1 MEKNK
6 PNPIAEVFS
15 YAHDKKLIGL
25 SVFLAVIAVL
35 SGLLPY
41 FAASYLVIG
50 LINKTLTINL
60 VLLWGILAIGGYLL
74 KTICLTFSS
83 VCSHKMGYAVMAEIR
98 TMLTQKL
105 LRLSMGKATQRN
117 AGEYKEI
124 LMDEVEHLE
133 YPLAHMLPELTSHI
147 LGFIVVVIYMF
158 TVSWQLALASLG
170 TLVLGFLI
178 YGMMMAGKDVMG
190 MFQKYTKDSETMA
203 GTMVEYVNGMEV
215 IKAFGRTASSM
226 EKFSSAVKAFRDSMI
241 AWFKHCHPFPCRIL
255 CGHTEQLNV
264 GTPYWNIAF
273 SGRKHYFGAFH
284 PLYVFGLWRG
294 TTPNQNN
301 GIC

>member
-50 LINKTLTINL
+50 LINKTLTIDL

-105 LRLSMGKATQRN
+105 LRLSMERQHN
-117 AGEYKEI
+117 A
-124 LMDEVEHLE
+124 M
-133 YPLAHMLPELTSHI
+133 
-147 LGFIVVVIYMF
+147 
-158 TVSWQLALASLG
+158 LASIKKFLWMKSNIWN
-170 TLVLGFLI
+170 TL
-178 YGMMMAGKDVMG
+178 
-190 MFQKYTKDSETMA
+190 
-203 GTMVEYVNGMEV
+203 
-215 IKAFGRTASSM
+215 
-226 EKFSSAVKAFRDSMI
+226 
-241 AWFKHCHPFPCRIL
+241 WH
-255 CGHTEQLNV
+255 
-264 GTPYWNIAF
+264 
-273 SGRKHYFGAFH
+273 
-284 PLYVFGLWRG
+284 
-294 TTPNQNN
+294 
-301 GIC
+301 ICSRS

>member
-50 LINKTLTINL
+50 LINKTLTIDL

-105 LRLSMGKATQRN
+105 LRLSMGKATQRSDVLQSFGRN
-117 AGEYKEI
+117 SI
-124 LMDEVEHLE
+124 L
-133 YPLAHMLPELTSHI
+133 
-147 LGFIVVVIYMF
+147 IY
-158 TVSWQLALASLG
+158 
-170 TLVLGFLI
+170 VLHFRMTGVLHFLI
-178 YGMMMAGKDVMG
+178 SKVGSTSYDL
-190 MFQKYTKDSETMA
+190 YLS
-203 GTMVEYVNGMEV
+203 
-215 IKAFGRTASSM
+215 
-226 EKFSSAVKAFRDSMI
+226 
-241 AWFKHCHPFPCRIL
+241 PF
-255 CGHTEQLNV
+255 
-264 GTPYWNIAF
+264 YWGI
-273 SGRKHYFGAFH
+273 
-284 PLYVFGLWRG
+284 FGLEMLTLYIAAVLYERLRRFSR
-294 TTPNQNN
+294 
-301 GIC
+301 

>member
-147 LGFIVVVIYMF
+147 LGFAVTLLILTQTGTFWRSTPKALPRCRKV
-158 TVSWQLALASLG
+158 TRTPGKSWQ
-170 TLVLGFLI
+170 TPI
-178 YGMMMAGKDVMG
+178 PR
-190 MFQKYTKDSETMA
+190 
-203 GTMVEYVNGMEV
+203 
-215 IKAFGRTASSM
+215 RTATSRM
-226 EKFSSAVKAFRDSMI
+226 AALRWWKAVPSLPKPAIR
-241 AWFKHCHPFPCRIL
+241 C
-255 CGHTEQLNV
+255 
-264 GTPYWNIAF
+264 
-273 SGRKHYFGAFH
+273 
-284 PLYVFGLWRG
+284 
-294 TTPNQNN
+294 
-301 GIC
+301 

>member
-1 MEKNK
+1 M
-6 PNPIAEVFS
+6 
-15 YAHDKKLIGL
+15 
-25 SVFLAVIAVL
+25 IAVL

-74 KTICLTFSS
+74 KTICLTISS

-147 LGFIVVVIYMF
+147 LGFTVVVIYMF

-170 TLVLGFLI
+170 TLVLGFPHLWDDD
-178 YGMMMAGKDVMG
+178 GWKRCDG
-190 MFQKYTKDSETMA
+190 
-203 GTMVEYVNGMEV
+203 
-215 IKAFGRTASSM
+215 
-226 EKFSSAVKAFRDSMI
+226 
-241 AWFKHCHPFPCRIL
+241 
-255 CGHTEQLNV
+255 NV
-264 GTPYWNIAF
+264 PEIHK
-273 SGRKHYFGAFH
+273 RQ
-284 PLYVFGLWRG
+284 R
-294 TTPNQNN
+294 NN
-301 GIC
+301 GGDNGGICEWNGGHKSLWPYSIFYGEIFFCC